1 MNHIVTFHTI
11 SEALRFERELKAK
24 NLKVELRPVPRKLSS
39 SCGNCAFIDSS
50 ELEEVKSLMR
60 EKDLE
65 HDEIFSEG
73 DAM

>member
-39 SCGNCAFIDSS
+39 SCGNCAFIDSN
-50 ELEEVKSLMR
+50 ELEEVKSIMQ

-65 HDEIFSEG
+65 YDEIYSEK
-73 DAM
+73 DAL

>member
-11 SEALRFERELKAK
+11 SEALRFERELKAN

-39 SCGNCAFIDSS
+39 SCGNCAFIDSN
-50 ELEEVKSLMR
+50 ELEEVKSIMQ

-65 HDEIFSEG
+65 HDEIYSER
-73 DAM
+73 DAI

>member
-39 SCGNCAFIDSS
+39 SCGNCAFIDSN

>member
-11 SEALRFERELKAK
+11 SEALRFERELKVN

-50 ELEEVKSLMR
+50 ELKEVKNIMQ
-60 EKDLE
+60 EKNLE
-65 HDEIFSEG
+65 YDGLYSEA
-73 DAM
+73 DSK

>member
-39 SCGNCAFIDSS
+39 SCGNCAFIDSN
-50 ELEEVKSLMR
+50 ELEEVNSIMQ

-65 HDEIFSEG
+65 YDGIYSEK
-73 DAM
+73 DAI

>member
-39 SCGNCAFIDSS
+39 SCGNCAFIDSD
-50 ELEEVKSLMR
+50 ELEEVKSIIQ
-60 EKDLE
+60 EKNLE
-65 HDEIFSEG
+65 HDEIYSEKECL
-73 DAM
+73 